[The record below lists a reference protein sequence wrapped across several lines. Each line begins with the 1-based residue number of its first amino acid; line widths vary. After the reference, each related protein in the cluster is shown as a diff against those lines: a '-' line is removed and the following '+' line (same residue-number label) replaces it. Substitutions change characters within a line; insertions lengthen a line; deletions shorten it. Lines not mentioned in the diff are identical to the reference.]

1 MTSMA
6 ADSKSFLLKLDGA
19 AHDRLTAAAERAGVS
34 MQVYARD
41 AIEAAA
47 QEDEVLI
54 LAAQALAGYGQAF
67 GLDPGGN
74 ERKIAELRSRT
85 RSAA

>member
-1 MTSMA
+1 ME
-6 ADSKSFLLKLDGA
+6 DQRPFQLKLTPE
-19 AHDRLTAAAERAGVS
+19 AHARLEAAAARVGVS

-47 QEDEVLI
+47 QEDEVLG
-54 LAAQALAGYGQAF
+54 LAVQALSDYGAAF
-67 GLDPGGN
+67 GLDRVGN

-85 RSAA
+85 RSVA